1 MEALLRDF
9 AAKVTLTQRYRN
21 AESQPIE
28 AVYVFPVDEAAA
40 VTGFEALVDG
50 RWVVAEVEEREAAFE
65 KYDDALAAGHGAY
78 LLDQEAPDAFTASL
92 GNVPPGAEVVVR
104 IATVAELPLEGDAIR
119 FTLPTSVSP
128 RYAPEPDRTGVSPTR
143 ADRLNPPREWEVPYG
158 LSLGVRLEM
167 ARSIPAP
174 VQRPLDRLAALQRA
188 DGSWELT
195 QALASALGVRFGQLE
210 AVAAAKNWKTADAR
224 RAWATSLALAW
235 LEAHTAADRDEWA
248 LLADKARDWLRAHA
262 GAAGREALLLQ
273 ACEVVR
279 PSP

>member
-1 MEALLRDF
+1 
-9 AAKVTLTQRYRN
+9 
-21 AESQPIE
+21 
-28 AVYVFPVDEAAA
+28 
-40 VTGFEALVDG
+40 
-50 RWVVAEVEEREAAFE
+50 
-65 KYDDALAAGHGAY
+65 
-78 LLDQEAPDAFTASL
+78 
-92 GNVPPGAEVVVR
+92 
-104 IATVAELPLEGDAIR
+104 
-119 FTLPTSVSP
+119 
-128 RYAPEPDRTGVSPTR
+128 
-143 ADRLNPPREWEVPYG
+143 VPYG